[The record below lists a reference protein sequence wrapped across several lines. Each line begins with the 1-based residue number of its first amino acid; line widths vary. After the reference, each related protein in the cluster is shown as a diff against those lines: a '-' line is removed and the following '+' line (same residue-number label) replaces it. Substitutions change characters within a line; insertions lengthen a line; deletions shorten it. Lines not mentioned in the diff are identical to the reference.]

1 MKEKGWP
8 AREQTSPGDLGEED
22 GSHPLLPLSQGYV

>member
-8 AREQTSPGDLGEED
+8 VQEQTSPGDLSAED
-22 GSHPLLPLSQGYV
+22 SSHPLLPLSQGYV